1 MRFIAAILLTVILN
15 FILSL
20 FLPWWIIAAGAGA
33 IAFVLPQMPW
43 KSSLAGFLGGFLH
56 WSGYA
61 LFIDIKNNHI
71 LATRI
76 AGLFSVGQ
84 PIAVVLITGV
94 LAGLVTGLAALSV
107 ALLRAPQRRHLPA
120 A

>member
-1 MRFIAAILLTVILN
+1 MKFTVAVLLTIVVN
-15 FILSL
+15 FLLSL

-33 IAFVLPQMPW
+33 IAYCLPQQPW
-43 KSSLAGFLGGFLH
+43 KSSLTGFIGGFLH
-56 WSGYA
+56 WAGFA
-61 LFIDIKNNHI
+61 FFIDIQNNHI

-84 PIAVVLITGV
+84 PIAIVLITGV
-94 LAGLVTGLAALSV
+94 IAGLVAGLAALAV
-107 ALLRAPQRRHLPA
+107 AIFRHSRSEHLPA